1 MLEENVM
8 SEVQVLKPLK
18 TWSHLAARRRKPSE
32 YEIVTANLHYSTR
45 DENAPWELDPDVFM
59 NRWYRQYR
67 NGSPLRHDDWNAF
80 RDPEEVVYR
89 TYNLMQDG
97 QETYVYGLFDQFNTR
112 EHDKSLEKTWA
123 GTLARLYTPARY
135 LFHTLQMTSAYVG
148 QMAPASTI
156 TNCAYFQMADSLRW
170 LSHTA
175 YRTKELSLTFDDT
188 GFGRDERAYW
198 ESDPAWQGL
207 RELMEKVLVT
217 WDWAEAFV
225 ALNLVA
231 KPAVEESVLRKLGES
246 ARHNGDTLLGLLTD
260 AQLLDAARHLRW
272 ATALVRM
279 ALEKDGNREV
289 INGWIAKWEPLA
301 DRAIEAY
308 CGALADVPGAADAA
322 RRATR
327 EFRGGLG
334 L

>member
-1 MLEENVM
+1 
-8 SEVQVLKPLK
+8 
-18 TWSHLAARRRKPSE
+18 
-32 YEIVTANLHYSTR
+32 
-45 DENAPWELDPDVFM
+45 
-59 NRWYRQYR
+59 
-67 NGSPLRHDDWNAF
+67 
-80 RDPEEVVYR
+80 
-89 TYNLMQDG
+89 
-97 QETYVYGLFDQFNTR
+97 
-112 EHDKSLEKTWA
+112 
-123 GTLARLYTPARY
+123 
-135 LFHTLQMTSAYVG
+135 
-148 QMAPASTI
+148 
-156 TNCAYFQMADSLRW
+156 
-170 LSHTA
+170 
-175 YRTKELSLTFDDT
+175 
-188 GFGRDERAYW
+188 
-198 ESDPAWQGL
+198 
-207 RELMEKVLVT
+207 MEKVLVT

-260 AQLLDAARHLRW
+260 AQLLDAARHRRW

-301 DRAIEAY
+301 DRAIDAY
-308 CGALADVPGAADAA
+308 CDALADVPGAADAA

>member
-1 MLEENVM
+1 M

-32 YEIVTANLHYSTR
+32 YEIVTTNLHYSTR
-45 DENAPWELDPDVFM
+45 DPNAPWELDPELFM
-59 NRWYRQYR
+59 NRWYKQYR
-67 NGSPLRHDDWNAF
+67 NDSPLKHDDWNAF
-80 RDPEEVVYR
+80 RDPEEIVYR
-89 TYNLMQDG
+89 TYNMMQDG

-123 GTLARLYTPARY
+123 GTLARIYTPARY
-135 LFHTLQMTSAYVG
+135 LFHTLQMGSAYVG

-175 YRTKELSLTFDDT
+175 YRTKEMSLTFEDT
-188 GFGRDERAYW
+188 GFGRTERAYW
-198 ESDPAWQGL
+198 ETEPVWQGF

-260 AQLLDAARHLRW
+260 AQLLDAARHRRW
-272 ATALVRM
+272 ATALVKM
-279 ALEKDGNREV
+279 ALEKDDNREV
-289 INGWIAKWEPLA
+289 IKGWIAKWEPLA
-301 DRAIEAY
+301 DKAIEAY
-308 CGALADVPGAADAA
+308 CGALDDVPGAAEAA
-322 RRATR
+322 IRATR
-327 EFRGGLG
+327 EFRSGLG

>member
-1 MLEENVM
+1 M

-32 YEIVTANLHYSTR
+32 YEIVTTNLHYSTR
-45 DENAPWELDPDVFM
+45 DTNAPWELDPEMFM
-59 NRWYRQYR
+59 NRWYKQYR
-67 NGSPLRHDDWNAF
+67 NDSPLKHDDWNAF
-80 RDPEEVVYR
+80 RDPEEIVYR

-97 QETYVYGLFDQFNTR
+97 QESYVYGLFDQFNAR

-123 GTLARLYTPARY
+123 GTLARIYTPARY
-135 LFHTLQMTSAYVG
+135 LFHTLQMGSAYVG

-156 TNCAYFQMADSLRW
+156 TNCTYFQMADSLRW

-175 YRTKELSLTFDDT
+175 YRTKEMSLTFDDK
-188 GFGRDERAYW
+188 GFGRTERAYW
-198 ESDPAWQGL
+198 ETEPVWQGF

-231 KPAVEESVLRKLGES
+231 KPAVEESVLRKLGGS
-246 ARHNGDTLLGLLTD
+246 ARHNGDILLGLLTD
-260 AQLLDAARHLRW
+260 AQLLDAARHRRW
-272 ATALVRM
+272 ATALVKM
-279 ALEKDGNREV
+279 ALEKDDNREV
-289 INGWIAKWEPLA
+289 IKGWIAKWEPLA
-301 DRAIEAY
+301 DKAIEAY
-308 CGALADVPGAADAA
+308 CGALDDVPGAAEAA
-322 RRATR
+322 IRATR
-327 EFRGGLG
+327 EFRSGLG

>member
-1 MLEENVM
+1 M

-32 YEIVTANLHYSTR
+32 YEIVTTNLHYSTR
-45 DENAPWELDPDVFM
+45 DPNAPWELDPELFM
-59 NRWYRQYR
+59 NRWYKQYR
-67 NGSPLRHDDWNAF
+67 NDSPLKHDDWNAF

-89 TYNLMQDG
+89 TYNMMQDG

-123 GTLARLYTPARY
+123 GTLARIYTPARY
-135 LFHTLQMTSAYVG
+135 LFHTLQMGSAYVG

-175 YRTKELSLTFDDT
+175 YRTKEVSLTFEDK
-188 GFGRDERAYW
+188 GFGRTERAYW
-198 ESDPAWQGL
+198 ETEPVWQGF

-260 AQLLDAARHLRW
+260 AQLLDAARHRRW
-272 ATALVRM
+272 ATALVKM

-289 INGWIAKWEPLA
+289 IKGWIAKWEPLA
-301 DRAIEAY
+301 DKAIEAY
-308 CGALADVPGAADAA
+308 CGALDDVPGAAESAI
-322 RRATR
+322 RATR